1 MFLKIFCLLAG
12 IILLGTG
19 ALMTEEK
26 VSERYNVYKMII
38 GAEIAFVG
46 LIIITL
52 SLLAIFPQLLPF

>member
-46 LIIITL
+46 LITIAL